1 MFDSHYIFKSYFYT
15 VVRKIRYVQ
24 FKFTNYINI
33 DDSILVSIV
42 DSLLL

>member
-1 MFDSHYIFKSYFYT
+1 MFDSHYIFKSYFYA